1 MGSPIPLLILK
12 PHGGTSYNRT
22 NRPSTRQMREVF
34 PNL

>member
-1 MGSPIPLLILK
+1 MGISHTSIIVK
-12 PHGGTSYNRT
+12 PHGGTLYNRT